1 MKKLVMK
8 YKSPAEDSP
17 RGWENESLPIGN
29 GFIGANVFGI
39 TERER
44 VQITHNALVN
54 PQYDDEG
61 RMFGGLGDFAEIYMH
76 FPHTDVV
83 NYERGL
89 CLNTA
94 SAYCGY
100 ECGGVEFKREYFAS
114 YPDKVLVIHLSASKK
129 GALSFDLKPV
139 IPFIKEYALNPGDGG
154 GKSGFVETDG
164 KVIRLKGKLEYYN
177 LNFEAQLTAVGD
189 GEICEIPGGL
199 GIKNATEVTVFFTA
213 DTSYLLSEH
222 TFVEDDVKK
231 KIPDT
236 DPHNNVSKMLEN
248 AVKIGYEE
256 LKKRHIADFG
266 SLFDRVSL
274 EFGENEADF
283 VPDMF
288 EKYKQGKSVPEL
300 EELYFQYGR
309 YLLISSSRKGGLP
322 TNLQGIWNCHDFSPW
337 GSGYWHNINVQMNY
351 WPAFNTNLLETF
363 EPYIDFF
370 KAYKPK
376 AEEYAS
382 EYIKENN
389 PENYKDGQGECGW
402 TIGTAAYPYFITAP
416 GGHSGPGTGALT
428 SKLFWEAYDF
438 SGDNKLL
445 ENVTYPAL
453 LGMSKFLTKTVED
466 YDGEYLVSFSASP
479 EQMNNGPYIDNGTY
493 YQTVGCAFD
502 QQLICENGK
511 DLIKTAEIL
520 GISNEDIEI
529 QKKQLSAYSPVLIG
543 WSGQIKEYWEENFYG
558 EIGEYRHRHISH
570 LMGLY
575 PGTIINKSTPVWLD
589 AAKYSLRERGNDT
602 TGWAL
607 AHRLNA
613 WARTGDGESSYEVLR
628 KLLSEKTM
636 INLWDLHP
644 PFQID
649 GNFGATAGIAEM
661 LLQSHDGCVDILPS
675 LPNNWQKGEFS
686 GLLARGGFEVSVSWE
701 NNCAKT
707 IKIKSLLGN
716 PLTVKYKNIS
726 KAIFDGFEIKD
737 SDTLMRETKKGGEY
751 IISDIPMSGKI
762 SDVKNLCVGDDGKL
776 SFDAEYPVNIYRAK
790 DSEST
795 YTLIAENLS
804 EKEFFDDIDFSKF
817 DILTYKVTSVLD
829 GEESGGVCVTRNHST
844 KKQRARYR
852 NFIKAVNNI

>member
-17 RGWENESLPIGN
+17 TGWENESLPIGN

-39 TERER
+39 PGRER

-54 PQYDDEG
+54 PQYDGEG

-76 FPHTDVV
+76 FPHTAAV

-89 CLNTA
+89 RLNTA
-94 SAYCGY
+94 SAYCVY
-100 ECGGVEFKREYFAS
+100 ECGGIEFKREYFAS
-114 YPDKVLVIHLSASKK
+114 YPDRILAINLKASKK
-129 GALSFDLKPV
+129 GTLSFDLKPV
-139 IPFIKEYALNPGDGG
+139 IPFIKEYALKPGDGG
-154 GKSGFVETDG
+154 GKSGFAEING
-164 KVIRLKGKLEYYN
+164 KIIRLKGRLEYYS

-189 GEICEIPGGL
+189 GEIREIPGGL
-199 GIKNATEVTVFFTA
+199 EIKNATEITVFFAA
-213 DTSYLLSEH
+213 DTSYVLSEH
-222 TFVEDDVKK
+222 TFSEDDVKK

-236 DPHNNVSKMLEN
+236 DPEKNVSKMLEN

-256 LKKRHIADFG
+256 LKKRHIADFS

-274 EFGENEADF
+274 EFNENEADF
-283 VPDMF
+283 VPDML
-288 EKYKQGKSVPEL
+288 EKYKRGKNVPEL

-389 PENYKDGQGECGW
+389 PENYKDGRGECGW

-428 SKLFWEAYDF
+428 SKLFWEAYAF
-438 SGDNKLL
+438 SGDDKLL
-445 ENVTYPAL
+445 GNVTYPAL
-453 LGMSKFLTKTVED
+453 LGMSKFLTKTVRN

-479 EQMNNGPYIDNGTY
+479 EQMNNGTYIDNGTY

-502 QQLICENGK
+502 QQLIFENGN

-589 AAKYSLRERGNDT
+589 AAKYSLKERGNDT

-661 LLQSHDGCVDILPS
+661 LLQSHGGCVDILPS
-675 LPNNWQKGEFS
+675 LPNDWKRGKFS
-686 GLLARGGFEVSVSWE
+686 GLLARGGFEVSVFWE
-701 NNCAKT
+701 NNRAKT

-716 PLTVKYKNIS
+716 PLTVKYK
-726 KAIFDGFEIKD
+726 KLAGAVADGFEIKA
-737 SDTLMRETKKGGEY
+737 SDTLTRSTEKGEEY
-751 IISDIPMSGKI
+751 IISDIPESREI
-762 SDVKNLCVGDDGKL
+762 SPPKKL
-776 SFDAEYPVNIYRAK
+776 SVSEDGILFFDAEYPVRIYRAA
-790 DSEST
+790 DSESA
-795 YTLIAENLS
+795 YTLIADGIS

-817 DILTYKVTSVLD
+817 DILTYRVTSVLD

-852 NFIKAVNNI
+852 NFIKAANNI